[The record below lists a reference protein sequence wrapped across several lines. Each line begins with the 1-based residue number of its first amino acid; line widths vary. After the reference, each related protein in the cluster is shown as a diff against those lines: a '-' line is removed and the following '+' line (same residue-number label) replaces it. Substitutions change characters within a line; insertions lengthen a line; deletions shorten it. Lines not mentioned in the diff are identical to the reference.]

1 MRSNRLPVH
10 TILKT
15 SSITKIIQKQSKLKC
30 QACSKSRPSRLHN
43 VLKDGR
49 NAMFVDR
56 FSRWTICRTALLR
69 REKERWGTRD
79 IQMSGELLEYF
90 LGYLLTAETPTIKQL
105 N

>member
-1 MRSNRLPVH
+1 M
-10 TILKT
+10 
-15 SSITKIIQKQSKLKC
+15 
-30 QACSKSRPSRLHN
+30 
-43 VLKDGR
+43 LKDGR

-56 FSRWTICRTALLR
+56 FSRSLLR

-105 N
+105 S